1 MLNNSNENN
10 DNKLFGSDTPASG
23 NRLYGANEPNDEVK
37 LFGADAPQ
45 EQKKLFGVE
54 DDLNEDEF
62 VKSSFAVSFK
72 ANEAANTVSEKLN
85 EEAEKALDAELN
97 SIAPPVV
104 PVPENNTPSYN
115 DGWEDEFD
123 NFEFDS
129 SVSAFKP
136 LAPEAA
142 PVFPSDDKSDFNAPA
157 AVPVEDKIE
166 EPAPAPAP
174 EPEAEA
180 EPEPQIEEPVIEAA
194 EAQIEE
200 AAAPVFDDSDSD
212 LYVFAGDAVD
222 QQDLFNSGD
231 DLDFATSETDK
242 DVSPFANAEKPAE
255 PEAADID
262 IPSNNIDS
270 EIESYGKV
278 SSGVNAFKPVEQP
291 QEAEAPAA
299 VEEAAHA
306 EEDNDSEIGSYGK
319 VSSGVNAFKSQ
330 AAEPAEAPIE
340 KAPEAAAEEYIDPE
354 NVVKTRPGD
363 DIENTPAE
371 ISDEELRSRYTP
383 TSNTGKMYMNNR
395 QAGNTSGGK
404 GDVSR
409 LHKKPTPP
417 VKKTPAPSH
426 ATSAP
431 AAAAAPAVNPAFKPA
446 ADIKAKDDSSAF
458 KNDVPADN
466 SIDSA
471 AENNAAVSAFVPR
484 GRTNAVSD
492 TDNRSVRPGSS
503 NKSQPASRPI
513 PVTNASKNVA
523 PKSARSGRNEI
534 SPVTPSAVSKKK
546 SRRSRSSKESGKSG
560 IITLIVII
568 VLFIGAIFVMDH
580 LNDIKNFFSG
590 GTDSV
595 ATLETTTTAT
605 SASEDSTTTTTTS
618 EATTTT
624 TTTEATTTT
633 TTTEATTTTTTSEA
647 TTTTTTEATTTTT
660 TTEATTTTTTKK
672 DSSSGGVKV
681 TNFET
686 KLKNFKR
693 TAGGFSFEIT
703 MENKSNNDASL
714 TKSLNAIELRVY
726 ADQDIKKV
734 TADGFKFKENDGKWI
749 GTPSDMTIKAGAK
762 VKFTVTVSTSGNVG
776 HFGYRSC
783 FFDWK

>member
-23 NRLYGANEPNDEVK
+23 NRLYGANEPNNEVK

-166 EPAPAPAP
+166 EPAP
-174 EPEAEA
+174 EPEAAA
-180 EPEPQIEEPVIEAA
+180 EPEPQIEEPVIETT
-194 EAQIEE
+194 EAQTEE
-200 AAAPVFDDSDSD
+200 TAAPVFDDSDSD
-212 LYVFAGDAVD
+212 LYGFAGDADD
-222 QQDLFNSGD
+222 QKELFNSGD

-262 IPSNNIDS
+262 IPSNSIDA

-291 QEAEAPAA
+291 QEAEIPAA
-299 VEEAAHA
+299 EETTPAG
-306 EEDNDSEIGSYGK
+306 EDNNSEIGSYGK
-319 VSSGVNAFKSQ
+319 VSSGVNAFKSP
-330 AAEPAEAPIE
+330 AADTAEAPVE
-340 KAPEAAAEEYIDPE
+340 STPEAVSEEYIDPE
-354 NVVKTRPGD
+354 NVTKTRPGD
-363 DIENTPAE
+363 DIEEKPAE
-371 ISDEELRSRYTP
+371 ISDDELRARYAP

-395 QAGNTSGGK
+395 QTGSSASGK

-417 VKKTPAPSH
+417 VKKTPVPAH
-426 ATSAP
+426 AASAAP

-446 ADIKAKDDSSAF
+446 ADIKAKEAEPPIN
-458 KNDVPADN
+458 NDILADTAN
-466 SIDSA
+466 DTT
-471 AENNAAVSAFVPR
+471 VSAFVPR

-492 TDNRSVRPGSS
+492 TDSNRSVRPGSS
-503 NKSQPASRPI
+503 NNTQPVSRPI

-534 SPVTPSAVSKKK
+534 SPVTTSAVSKKK

-647 TTTTTTEATTTTT
+647 TTTTTTTEATTTTT